1 MKDQINIAENRQPG
15 PDIRPSLQGAASQPR
30 DDNWR
35 ILQQL
40 EHGHAH
46 GGTVAPAASRPQH
59 WSIDQWIIR
68 LSLLI
73 ALICASAWYLHP
85 RQARSMAQATAPAA
99 ALAPATRPAA
109 VSATPAAQIPLTPAH
124 TPVSPVSQ
132 NNQVA
137 EIINS
142 PASAEAADMT
152 QPAVAAVMSAHP
164 QRHEKGLLHKNPRP
178 ASPPDQM
185 AARVAS
191 RVPAEAGADRDAAL
205 LAALVAHGS
214 SSRDSAT
221 MANRDI
227 VERQAS
233 DSTQHLLQRCQ
244 QLGMIEGM
252 LCRSRICAGRWD
264 SDQACRQPAP

>member
-1 MKDQINIAENRQPG
+1 MDHPVKPAD
-15 PDIRPSLQGAASQPR
+15 S
-30 DDNWR
+30 
-35 ILQQL
+35 
-40 EHGHAH
+40 AH
-46 GGTVAPAASRPQH
+46 LCQRMVF
-59 WSIDQWIIR
+59 
-68 LSLLI
+68 
-73 ALICASAWYLHP
+73 ASAPSAQYGAGHG
-85 RQARSMAQATAPAA
+85 ACRSAGTRHQTGGSFSHASSANPADA
-99 ALAPATRPAA
+99 GAYAGL
-109 VSATPAAQIPLTPAH
+109 
-124 TPVSPVSQ
+124 PVSQ